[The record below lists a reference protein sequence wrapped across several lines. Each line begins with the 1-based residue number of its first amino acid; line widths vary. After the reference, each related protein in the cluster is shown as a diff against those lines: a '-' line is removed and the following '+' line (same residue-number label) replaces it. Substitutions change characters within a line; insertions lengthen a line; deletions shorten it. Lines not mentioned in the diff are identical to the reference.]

1 MTIATLIRRS
11 MPGMLAAGLLWLFST
26 AASATTVLF
35 ENFDPEAPF
44 APTFGLNIWSACTG
58 RAMPFTVTE
67 AGYVAYVQFPVN
79 NWGVPDRGNLVVEI
93 LLDHD
98 AATAGFISAP
108 DPAAVV
114 QSVTQVVSNWAD
126 MNTYTFNV
134 DFGGATLLQPGTV
147 YWLAISL
154 DQLVPVGVPGLTWW
168 SNTVGQ
174 EGPTAARAGM
184 PPDTFWY
191 LSRYDDTNAVRIVGA
206 VATPIPGT
214 LWLLGSALGAVVV
227 RIARRRNAAVH
238 PLDLVAVG

>member
-1 MTIATLIRRS
+1 MTNPILIRRS
-11 MPGMLAAGLLWLFST
+11 TSGILAAGLLWLFST

-44 APTFGLNIWSACTG
+44 APTSGLNIWSVCTG

-79 NWGVPDRGNLVVEI
+79 NWGVPDRGNLQVEI
-93 LLDHD
+93 LLGQD
-98 AATAGFISAP
+98 AAMPGFISPP
-108 DPAAVV
+108 DSAAVV

-126 MNTYTFNV
+126 MHTYTFNV
-134 DFGGATLLQPGTV
+134 DFSGTTLLQPGTV

-154 DQLVPVGVPGLTWW
+154 DQQVPEGVPGLTWW

-174 EGPTAARAGM
+174 EGPTAARFGM

-191 LSRYDDTNAVRIVGA
+191 LSRYDYTNAVRIVGT

-214 LWLLGSALGAVVV
+214 LWLLGSALGAVAV
-227 RIARRRNAAVH
+227 RINRRRNVAAH
-238 PLDLVAVG
+238 PLDIPN